1 MTRRSITRFKPR
13 FLLVYP
19 MAVWLFATAHTTERQ
34 LHLGIVVIALG
45 LFVRLWANSHIG
57 AVKVNAARGT
67 AKIGRLVT
75 TGPYAFVR
83 HPLYF
88 GTFVI
93 GAGLFVIVGNPWLAL
108 VGLGFFLLVYGRKM
122 QDEER
127 LLRTE
132 CGAAYDAYER
142 VVPRWLPTG
151 RHYAAGHG
159 AWSWRGIAASKEW
172 KTVVWVAVTV
182 IALYFREELVQEH
195 EPLFGARWLKHLL
208 ILGVAV
214 VLMALDGFFEL
225 RTRLTVRSLAL
236 ASLAGAGQKR

>member
-1 MTRRSITRFKPR
+1 MTRRSITRLKPR

-34 LHLGIVVIALG
+34 LHLGIVVIAAG

-57 AVKVNAARGT
+57 AVKVNAARGE

-88 GTFVI
+88 GTLVI

-108 VGLGFFLLVYGRKM
+108 VGFIFFLLVYGRKM
-122 QDEER
+122 QEEER
-127 LLRTE
+127 LLRAE

-151 RHYAAGHG
+151 RHYAVGQG
-159 AWSWRGIAASKEW
+159 AWSWRSVAASKEW
-172 KTVVWVAVTV
+172 KTVVWVTVTV
-182 IALYFREELVQEH
+182 IALYFREEMLQEH
-195 EPLFGARWLKHLL
+195 EPFFDARWPKHLL
-208 ILGVAV
+208 IAGVAV
-214 VLMALDGFFEL
+214 LLIVMDGFFEL
-225 RTRLTVRSLAL
+225 RTRRA
-236 ASLAGAGQKR
+236 ARP